1 MLGTVVL
8 LHHDIAVVVDP
19 DVLMRRAVQQSLAD
33 LGLQALAYGG
43 WHDAVRQLARVAP
56 KLRSLPLPSDQ
67 ADWDA
72 IELWQR
78 LQHEFGSSTRGLSV
92 LPVVGLSRRQ
102 PAVMAKPH
110 PSQLLARQLRD
121 YFYQR
126 RQRAALPVEEK
137 PSVSPAEGRVLDLV
151 KDGCSNKRIASELSL
166 SQRTVESHLHRLFRK
181 LQVRNRTEL
190 ALLAT

>member
-8 LHHDIAVVVDP
+8 LHHDIAVVVDA
-19 DVLMRRAVQQSLAD
+19 DVLIRRSVRQSLAD

-43 WHDAVRQLARVAP
+43 WHDAVRQLARLAP
-56 KLRSLPLPSDQ
+56 KLRSLPLPSGQ

-78 LQHEFGSSTRGLSV
+78 LQQELGSSSRGVSV

-102 PAVMAKPH
+102 TSLLAKQH

-121 YFYQR
+121 CFHQR
-126 RQRAALPVEEK
+126 RQRVELPLDEK
-137 PSVSPAEGRVLDLV
+137 PAVSPAEGRVLELV

-190 ALLAT
+190 ALLAA